1 MHEGDVASVDAGRQ
15 PPEAL
20 SRVLTPR
27 EAAEWLKVRPRQLGV
42 LGVPYLDWGHKT
54 KRYVAKDVLAWLEA
68 QPRVGRRA
76 A

>member
-1 MHEGDVASVDAGRQ
+1 VSGINAGRQ
-15 PPEAL
+15 SREDL
-20 SRVLTPR
+20 SRVLTPQ

-54 KRYVAKDVLAWLEA
+54 KRYLAKDVEAWLEE
-68 QPRVGRRA
+68 QRQVHRRA